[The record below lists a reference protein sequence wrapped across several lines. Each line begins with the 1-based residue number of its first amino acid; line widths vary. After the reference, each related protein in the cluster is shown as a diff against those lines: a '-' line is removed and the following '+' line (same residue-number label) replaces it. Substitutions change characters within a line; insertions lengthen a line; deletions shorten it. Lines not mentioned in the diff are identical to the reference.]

1 MPIIHISLVSH
12 AWLSRKVHSV
22 DTQGCSVLIRRD
34 AQPETAN
41 FVVAAL
47 LEESPC
53 SRGGGVRRCS
63 AFTTR
68 HRHRCH
74 QLWEV
79 RPSVESGVDRAAGPR
94 QQGRLRHI
102 RLCHSPVR
110 STLLSPVLPCCAFE
124 WAFPHHHRR
133 RCHSLLLSLLVPDA
147 AVAVD
152 GSPVAAR
159 PPLLEPP
166 PRASL
171 RLACPCVAV
180 PRLPSSLN
188 STCGLSN

>member
-63 AFTTR
+63 ASTTR

-102 RLCHSPVR
+102 RLCHSPGR
-110 STLLSPVLPCCAFE
+110 STLLSPVLPCCGRSPITTAADATAFCCPF
-124 WAFPHHHRR
+124 WFQTPRLR
-133 RCHSLLLSLLVPDA
+133 WTGPQ
-147 AVAVD
+147 
-152 GSPVAAR
+152 SPPVL
-159 PPLLEPP
+159 PYWIPP
-166 PRASL
+166 PRFTAS
-171 RLACPCVAV
+171 RM
-180 PRLPSSLN
+180 SLCCRPA
-188 STCGLSN
+188 TALLSKLHVWVV